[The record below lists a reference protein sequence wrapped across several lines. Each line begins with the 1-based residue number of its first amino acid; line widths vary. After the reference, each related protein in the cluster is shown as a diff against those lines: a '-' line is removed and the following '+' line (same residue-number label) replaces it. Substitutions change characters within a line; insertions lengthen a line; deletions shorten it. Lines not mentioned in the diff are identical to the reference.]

1 MTVDTNTDTTTTDRQ
16 AQSTGGLSRRA
27 LLASAAVG
35 AAATMLSACGGS
47 KSGSGSGGTSGS
59 GSSGNAGKGDAKEP
73 LATPA
78 AFQEAPMLAAQVK
91 AGSLP
96 EVAKRLPEV
105 PYVIP
110 HNWTQKGNYGGTLK
124 MNITSTSDGSVAEY
138 FYGYS
143 ILRLLNDGI
152 TIGPGV
158 AEKWESNADT
168 SEWTFHFRKGLKW
181 SDGQPWTT
189 ADIMF
194 WWENMANDDAFT
206 AEGVPDECK
215 SGKGTIAKITAP
227 DDLTLKVSFDAPTPL
242 LAAKI
247 ASYVNGYRGNGA
259 SWMVPAHFVK
269 QFHPKFNPKVPKTW
283 ATVGG
288 LWETNASYRQN
299 PKCPTLA
306 AWRLTS
312 YSEGR
317 SLQWERNPYCYAV
330 TKEGDQLPYIDKL
343 QMTSISDP
351 QVGKVQITAG
361 KVDYAHGPFVAVG
374 LADVSVL
381 NKNKAKANIVIDL
394 WDSGS
399 GTAAMMF
406 LNLDYKD
413 AAYRKLFNEPKFRQA
428 LSLAV
433 DRAEAQKAIYFQQG
447 QPTTGTT
454 GPKGSEFVDS
464 DEGKKYY
471 TDWRDSYVAFNP
483 DKAKKL
489 LDELGVVATGGG
501 MRQLPGGGKL
511 SLRLDLPGDASD
523 EYKQADGQLVRDWRA
538 IGVDARINPVA
549 PTSFNN
555 NWQNGSYMVHSN
567 WEVSGPPNTLLGNPA
582 WVVPIEPSRWAPLQ
596 GQMYALRG
604 TPAEKQQ
611 LDLDPYKRT
620 PPRVAPVKGGP
631 IEKLWNLLDQSKI
644 EPDEM
649 KRTQLFFQM
658 CKIHI
663 EQGPFFQGLVANA
676 PVVVVYKVGLKN
688 VPSRDNLALGG
699 LTNPWGHPTPAVYD
713 PETFF
718 WDKPADHTV

>member
-1 MTVDTNTDTTTTDRQ
+1 MTVDTTSDRHVQ
-16 AQSTGGLSRRA
+16 PTRGISRRS
-27 LLASAAVG
+27 LLASAGV
-35 AAATMLSACGGS
+35 AAAAVTLAGCGGS
-47 KSGSGSGGTSGS
+47 SPGSNTGGTSGT
-59 GSSGNAGKGDAKEP
+59 GSSGGAGKGDAKEP

-78 AFQEAPMLAAQVK
+78 SFNESPTLAAQVK

-96 EVAKRLPEV
+96 AVAKRLPEV

-110 HNWTQKGNYGGTLK
+110 HTWTQKGNYGGTLK
-124 MNITSTSDGSVAEY
+124 MNITDTSDGSVAEY
-138 FYGYS
+138 FYEYS

-168 SEWTFHFRKGLKW
+168 SVWTFHFRKGLKW
-181 SDGQPWTT
+181 SDGHPWTT

-194 WWENMANDDAFT
+194 WWENMANDNDFT
-206 AEGVPDECK
+206 GEGVPDECK

-227 DDLTLKVSFDAPTPL
+227 DDLTLEVSFDAPTPL
-242 LAAKI
+242 LAAKM

-259 SWMVPAHFVK
+259 SWMVPAHYVK
-269 QFHPKFNPKVPKTW
+269 QFHPKFNPKVPKNW

-306 AWRLTS
+306 SWRLTT

-317 SLQWERNPYCYAV
+317 ALQWERNPYCYVV
-330 TKEGDQLPYIDKL
+330 TKDGDQLPYIDKL
-343 QMTSISDP
+343 HMTAVSDP

-361 KVDYAHGPFVAVG
+361 KVDFAHGGFVSLG

-381 NKNKAKANIVIDL
+381 NKNKQKADIEIEL

-399 GTAAMMF
+399 GTAAVTF

-433 DRAEAQKAIYFQQG
+433 NRAAARKAIYFEQG

-454 GPKGSEFVDS
+454 GPKGSEFVDT
-464 DEGKKYY
+464 DEGTATYAQ
-471 TDWRDSYVAFNP
+471 WRDAYVAY
-483 DKAKKL
+483 DQAKAKQL
-489 LDELGVVATGGG
+489 LDGLGVVAKGGG

-511 SLRLDLPGDASD
+511 LLRLDLPGDASD
-523 EYKQADGQLVRDWRA
+523 EYKQVDAQIVRDWKA
-538 IGVDARINPVA
+538 IGLDTMINPVA
-549 PTSFNN
+549 PTSFGPK
-555 NWQNGSYMVHSN
+555 WADGTYMVHTD

-582 WVVPIEPSRWAPLQ
+582 WVVPIETSRWAPMQ

-604 TPAEKQQ
+604 TPEEKQQ
-611 LDLDPYKRT
+611 LGLSPYKRT
-620 PPRVAPVKGGP
+620 PPRVAPIKGGP
-631 IEKLWNLLDQSKI
+631 IEQLWKLLDQSKV
-644 EPDEM
+644 EPDEL
-649 KRTQLFFQM
+649 KRSQLFFQM

-663 EQGPFFQGLVANA
+663 EQGPFFQGIVANA
-676 PVVVVYKVGLKN
+676 PSVEVYKVGLKN
-688 VPSRDNLALGG
+688 VPSRDNLFLGG
-699 LTNPWGHPTPAVYD
+699 MTNPWGHPTPAVYD
-713 PETFF
+713 IETFF
-718 WDKPADHTV
+718 WDKPADHTI